1 MKTGQK
7 FNRLISKTEMGRRMA
22 SDLRYRIIVFAAASF
37 ALNLLY
43 AFYHGAVGVCNQSLW
58 FLTMCAF
65 YTVLGT
71 MRFAAV
77 LCGLKSSF
85 SDSDKT
91 EYFVMKLSGVLL
103 ILLSFILT
111 GVIYISLSQ
120 NIAVKYDEIMM
131 ITIATYTFSKITMAA
146 VNAVK
151 QRKNPSGLL
160 AVIRNIRY
168 AEVAASVLT
177 LQRSMLVSFGGMSE
191 EKIHLMNMLTGAAVC
206 LFVLILGISMIIR
219 GRKKG

>member
-1 MKTGQK
+1 MKPGQK

-22 SDLRYRIIVFAAASF
+22 SDLRYRIIVFAAVSF
-37 ALNLLY
+37 AINLLY
-43 AFYHGAVGVCNQSLW
+43 AFYHGAVGVWNQSLW

-85 SDSDKT
+85 SNSHKA
-91 EYFVMKLSGVLL
+91 EYFVMKLSGALL

-168 AEVAASVLT
+168 AEVATSVLT

-206 LFVLILGISMIIR
+206 LFVLMLGISMIIR